1 MYMTN
6 FLAKLVLMMILM
18 CYRARNRNR
27 NRNRNW
33 LDLCVSK
40 RELLSAD
47 YADFADLSMSFLE

>member
-1 MYMTN
+1 MTN
-6 FLAKLVLMMILM
+6 FLAKLVLMKILM
-18 CYRARNRNR
+18 CYRA
-27 NRNRNW
+27 RNRNW